1 VAEASPSPLS
11 GKRIVITRAAEQSD
25 SLLKALAAHGAVTLL
40 FPLLEFAPPED
51 SFPLNAALADLGQF
65 DWIFFTSQNAVRALL
80 VPSSALDSP
89 VVRPPGNTR
98 IAAVGPATADAI
110 RQFGLSV
117 DYVAAMHNGLALAA
131 ELRAQLHNASVLLPR
146 GDKASRDLPAA
157 LREAG
162 ARVTEVIAYRTILPE
177 HLNEGVR
184 WAIEKGTVHAI
195 LFFSPSAARHLKE
208 LLGAGKFSS
217 LSESVLFAAI
227 GPITAAAL
235 REAGAARIVSAADT
249 TVGAVLETL
258 SNHFAGSSH
267 PSAAGV
273 KLA

>member
-1 VAEASPSPLS
+1 VAEAPLSPLS
-11 GKRIVITRAAEQSD
+11 GKRIVVTRAAEQSD
-25 SLLKALAAHGAVTLL
+25 SLLKALAAQGAISLL

-51 SFPLNAALADLGQF
+51 CFPLNAALADLGQF
-65 DWIFFTSQNAVRALL
+65 DWILFTSQNAVRAFLERG
-80 VPSSALDSP
+80 SALDSP
-89 VVRPPGNTR
+89 LVRPSGNTR
-98 IAAVGPATADAI
+98 IAAVGPATAEAI
-110 RQFGLSV
+110 RKFGLSV
-117 DYVAAMHNGLALAA
+117 DHVAATHTGLAFVA
-131 ELRAQLHNASVLLPR
+131 ELRGQLQNASVLLPR

-177 HLNEGVR
+177 NLNDGVR

-195 LFFSPSAARHLKE
+195 LFFSPSAVHHLKK

-217 LSESVLFAAI
+217 VSESVLLAAI

-235 REAGAARIVSAADT
+235 REAGATRSVSAADT
-249 TVGAVLETL
+249 TVEAILETL
-258 SNHFAGSSH
+258 SSHFAGSSH